1 MEEQQITMPA
11 IFAALTS
18 YQRTGTLKG
27 AIDLD
32 LFTAVAEGN
41 DTVPALARRI
51 GAAERGVRILC
62 DSLVVMGFLTKS
74 GSRYG
79 LVPGGEIF
87 LDRRSPTYAAS
98 AADFI
103 ASPEL
108 TAYFTNVAGA
118 VRKGGTVIPE
128 EGSLAPEHP
137 MWIRFARAMGPLAA
151 FQAQLIANLL
161 DADNAPPW
169 KVLDI
174 AAGHGEF
181 GIALAKRNPKAEVVA
196 LDWPNVLTVAE
207 ENARRDGV
215 TARFKKLPGSAL
227 EVDFGTGYDL
237 VLVTNFLH
245 HFDPKGCERILSKVH
260 ACLKPGGRAVTLE
273 FVPNDDRISPP
284 EAATFSLVML
294 VSTPSG
300 DAYTFAELERMA
312 KAAGFSRSE
321 LHELPPTFF
330 RLVISTK

>member
-1 MEEQQITMPA
+1 MSEAEVTIPSL
-11 IFAALTS
+11 FAALTG

-32 LFTAVAEGN
+32 LFTGIAEGN
-41 DTVPALARRI
+41 DTVSALARRI

-62 DSLVVMGFLTKS
+62 DSLVAMGFLTKS
-74 GSRYG
+74 GNRYG
-79 LVPGGEIF
+79 LVAGADAF

-108 TAYFTNVAGA
+108 SAHFTRVADA
-118 VRKGGTVIPE
+118 VRKGGTLIPE

-137 MWIRFARAMGPLAA
+137 MWVQFARAMGPLAA

-161 DADNAPPW
+161 DADSAPAW
-169 KVLDI
+169 KILDI

-196 LDWPNVLTVAE
+196 LDWPNVLTVAD
-207 ENARRDGV
+207 ENARRAGV
-215 TARFKKLPGSAL
+215 TERFRKLPGDAL
-227 EVDFGTGYDL
+227 QIDYGEGYDL
-237 VLVTNFLH
+237 ALLTNFLH
-245 HFDPKGCERILSKVH
+245 HFDAPGCERIFRKVH
-260 ACLKPGGRAVTLE
+260 RCLKPGGRAVTLE
-273 FVPNDDRISPP
+273 FVPNDDRVTPP

-294 VSTPSG
+294 VTTPSG

-312 KAAGFSRSE
+312 KAAGFARSE
-321 LHELPPTFF
+321 LHELPPTFA
-330 RLVISTK
+330 RIVISTK